1 MRAAHGS
8 VGSSC
13 RLGLGDHSAEAKL
26 QDFVKAELHGAWLQ
40 RVIAYDLV
48 SGRVPLLRA
57 SNLVSGRSVLCTEVL
72 RHATELVSKHGPC
85 NMHARIRGKR
95 GGGHVGVYGNVSDV
109 VICARRVLF

>member
-26 QDFVKAELHGAWLQ
+26 QDFVKEQLDCALLQ
-40 RVIAYDLV
+40 QVIAYDLV

-57 SNLVSGRSVLCTEVL
+57 SNFVSG
-72 RHATELVSKHGPC
+72 
-85 NMHARIRGKR
+85 
-95 GGGHVGVYGNVSDV
+95 
-109 VICARRVLF
+109 